1 MGAAEPANLSEL
13 RTREVSSAHTKK
25 LLISQLYIKF
35 NFFIL
40 Q

>member
-25 LLISQLYIKF
+25 TINKSALH
-35 NFFIL
+35 
-40 Q
+40 